1 MCEDF
6 LFDNV
11 SGFITDLGTIPVE
24 NVKLTLQRKYIL
36 CRKKYSQFWCD
47 TATDTACL
55 FKRGRCTWQVRFAKL
70 AEITSLKFLCKGKE
84 RKKK

>member
-11 SGFITDLGTIPVE
+11 SGFITDLGTIHVE

-36 CRKKYSQFWCD
+36 CRKNYSQFYCVIQP
-47 TATDTACL
+47 L
-55 FKRGRCTWQVRFAKL
+55 IQLVY
-70 AEITSLKFLCKGKE
+70 SKE
-84 RKKK
+84 EDVLGE